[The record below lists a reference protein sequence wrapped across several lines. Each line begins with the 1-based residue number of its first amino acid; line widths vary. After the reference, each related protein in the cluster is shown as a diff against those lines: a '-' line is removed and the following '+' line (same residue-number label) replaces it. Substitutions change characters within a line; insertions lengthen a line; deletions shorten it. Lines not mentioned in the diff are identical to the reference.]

1 MPLRQNTEGDT
12 SGVGFLERMKRG
24 SGIKGRD
31 DKSSSIEILMA
42 PEDFATRIKK
52 RRKTKKE
59 KKKLNGQVEGECMQ
73 KVGSTIWAN
82 YQTSCRMTV

>member
-1 MPLRQNTEGDT
+1 
-12 SGVGFLERMKRG
+12 MKRG

-52 RRKTKKE
+52 RRKTKRRRKE
-59 KKKLNGQVEGECMQ
+59 KKLNGQVEGECMQ